1 MTPKFMATFPY
12 PHNWSKSRVLII
24 LYSASKGWKKQA
36 FNAVELAT
44 LTGLTLASSYSLCTR
59 LQRYDLVIQSGHSP
73 DCRYRISDRGVV
85 YVDDVIPTWVSDELV
100 PILQR
105 LVKKH
110 INLLE

>member
-1 MTPKFMATFPY
+1 MMPTFIATFPY
-12 PHNWSKSRVLII
+12 PRNWSKAKVLII
-24 LYSASKGWKKQA
+24 LYSAAHGWKKQA

-44 LTGLTLASSYSLCTR
+44 LTGLTTASSYSLCTR

-100 PILQR
+100 PLLQKN
-105 LVKKH
+105 VKKH
-110 INLLE
+110 LKLIE